1 MNTRFENAG
10 ILFARLAMAA
20 IFVQSG
26 WSKLTGLDGAAS
38 YIAAKDLPAPVL
50 LAACAGIAELAG
62 GLALAAGFKSRWG
75 ALGLA
80 LFLVPTTILF
90 HNPIGLEAAA
100 AHMQQIQLMKNLAI
114 AGGLVALASF
124 GPGRY
129 ALDARIRAIA
139 TSPGPGRVHLTP
151 IGQGARP

>member
-1 MNTRFENAG
+1 MNPRFENAG
-10 ILFARLAMAA
+10 VLFARLAMAA

-38 YIAAKDLPAPVL
+38 YIAAQDLPVPLL
-50 LAACAGIAELAG
+50 LAALAGLAELAG
-62 GLALAAGFKSRWG
+62 GLALAAGFKARWA

-90 HNPIGLEAAA
+90 HNPVGLEAAA

-124 GPGRY
+124 GPGRF
-129 ALDARIRAIA
+129 AVDARQR
-139 TSPGPGRVHLTP
+139 SSRSESLPGHPGLP
-151 IGQGARP
+151 AIGQGARS